1 MQKNSH
7 AQTKIIIKNEQKL
20 KIHAQFWVNKNN
32 QFKKHNEKQ
41 TSNIYINIIY
51 NLAVYYIV

>member
-7 AQTKIIIKNEQKL
+7 AQTKIISIKNEQKL

-41 TSNIYINIIY
+41 TSNI
-51 NLAVYYIV
+51 